1 MLSDEGRRELEEL
14 FTLLISMVDDS
25 LQSFQNGDV
34 ELAKKVVRN
43 EDLVDELEELFR
55 YRYIERLKNGEIT
68 FVVAENYADILSN
81 LERIGDHLTNIAGAV
96 IEPLYVPQSLIVP
109 KPHEIDKDI

>member
-1 MLSDEGRRELEEL
+1 M
-14 FTLLISMVDDS
+14 
-25 LQSFQNGDV
+25 
-34 ELAKKVVRN
+34 
-43 EDLVDELEELFR
+43 
-55 YRYIERLKNGEIT
+55 
-68 FVVAENYADILSN
+68 VAENYADILSN